1 MYHIANYIT
10 VCTVY
15 RVVYNDRQR
24 GKRVRSTWYQICLT
38 GIFPLVATVCS
49 QEWNAIA
56 HNFLKDSRT
65 GTQCATHWKMVL
77 KPSLLKGVWSQEE
90 DSVICDCVARGV
102 TDWSEIASFLS
113 KRKAKHCR
121 ERWTNHLD
129 PSISKDEWSPA
140 EEAQL
145 LSAVEA
151 HGTNWIHIAR
161 LLPGRSESVVQEHWN
176 AIVFRNAASA
186 GGVRRGRSRVVDAS
200 AVVVS
205 GARGRTRASALPVE
219 PERHPSVG
227 KNSGGVQ
234 GGVAGGRAE
243 QGVTLTERERAL
255 MDHAFKTGL
264 TAAVVGGGPGGAV
277 APPSPVNLIG
287 TTSKGGVGEPL
298 TLSTEEDDIFAPL
311 TAALLKSGGSGSASC
326 SPSKMPPPSPT
337 MSPLK
342 LAKQL
347 HPDYTAIGDQLG
359 DGWGVDDDPALA
371 DLYRSLDNIGE
382 SLFNEDTFELSFD
395 FDSVDKP
402 SPSGG
407 GGGGGGTN
415 QSNPS
420 KDWENL
426 LTRQERENSPFRRA
440 AAKAAA
446 TLEQRLS
453 PAKQRLSPARQQLSP
468 ARQQLSPAKRTP
480 QAQRVLEE
488 ACARAAA
495 AAEAAQAAAAA
506 AVASEATPSVA
517 AQGAGPRVKQ
527 GFLRRL
533 FSVDTKPG
541 KQCRTPFNTVRGC
554 LSEANAPPPPP
565 PVSPPPARPTS
576 PSSWRLGGEN
586 QAPRRGHRQPLSVAL
601 FTQSSRSNDAGEQ
614 SEYIVAPTLK
624 HGKAE
629 VKIPPPQ
636 AGLPLSAVPAS
647 RFN

>member
-1 MYHIANYIT
+1 MVAEEPHIHFLA
-10 VCTVY
+10 VAM
-15 RVVYNDRQR
+15 
-24 GKRVRSTWYQICLT
+24 VRE
-38 GIFPLVATVCS
+38 

-56 HNFLKDSRT
+56 HDFLKDSRT

-77 KPSLLKGVWSQEE
+77 KPALLKGVWSNEE
-90 DSVICDCVARGV
+90 DSVIYDCVARGV
-102 TDWSEIASFLS
+102 SDWSEIASFLP

-129 PSISKDEWSPA
+129 PTISKDEWSAA

-151 HGTNWIHIAR
+151 NGTNWTNISC

-176 AIVFRNAASA
+176 AIIFRNAASA
-186 GGVRRGRSRVVDAS
+186 GGVRRGRSRTADAS
-200 AVVVS
+200 AAAS
-205 GARGRTRASALPVE
+205 AARGRARASALPVE
-219 PERHPSVG
+219 PESNLLAGRNDGGEP
-227 KNSGGVQ
+227 GGVE
-234 GGVAGGRAE
+234 GGRAE
-243 QGVTLTERERAL
+243 QAVTLSERERAL

-264 TAAVVGGGPGGAV
+264 SATGADGGAGGAV
-277 APPSPVNLIG
+277 APPAPVNLIG
-287 TTSKGGVGEPL
+287 TTSKGGGGEPL
-298 TLSTEEDDIFAPL
+298 SLSMEEDDLFGPL
-311 TAALLKSGGSGSASC
+311 TAALLKSAGSGSAGC
-326 SPSKMPPPSPT
+326 SPANMPPPSPT
-337 MSPLK
+337 TSPMK

-402 SPSGG
+402 SPSCGG
-407 GGGGGGTN
+407 GGGGAN
-415 QSNPS
+415 QSNSS
-420 KDWENL
+420 KGWDHL
-426 LTRQERENSPFRRA
+426 LGRQEKEVSPFRRA

-453 PAKQRLSPARQQLSP
+453 PAKRNPQTQRN
-468 ARQQLSPAKRTP
+468 
-480 QAQRVLEE
+480 LEE

-495 AAEAAQAAAAA
+495 AATAAAQAAALAANPSAA
-506 AVASEATPSVA
+506 AQTT
-517 AQGAGPRVKQ
+517 GPRVKQ

-541 KQCRTPFNTVRGC
+541 KQFRTPFNTVRGC
-554 LSEANAPPPPP
+554 LSEANVPPSPPPPP
-565 PVSPPPARPTS
+565 PTASPPARPSS
-576 PSSWRLGGEN
+576 PAGRRLGGEN
-586 QAPRRGHRQPLSVAL
+586 QAPRRGRQPLSVAL
-601 FTQSSRSNDAGEQ
+601 FTQVSRSTDGGEHGKD
-614 SEYIVAPTLK
+614 IVAPTLK

-636 AGLPLSAVPAS
+636 AGVPLSAVPAS